1 MQCFDSGRRYTI
13 LTDEKNQANSEKF
26 IPFFFAYFNKS
37 YLVENNIFLRYL
49 TERTNK
55 AARSSSMQFYQ
66 ME

>member
-13 LTDEKNQANSEKF
+13 LTDEKNQANSEKL

-37 YLVENNIFLRYL
+37 YLVENIFLRYL
-49 TERTNK
+49 TERTNQ
-55 AARSSSMQFYQ
+55 AARSSCMQFYQ